1 MEGCALVLSSL
12 PATAHSSDPIIF
24 PEPAGPILAHKATPE
39 AGAQGAILLLTY
51 YVLETLI
58 FTTTLRGR
66 TLLLLHR

>member
-1 MEGCALVLSSL
+1 MEGCVLVLSSL
-12 PATAHSSDPIIF
+12 PATAHSSDPVIF
-24 PEPAGPILAHKATPE
+24 PEPAHKATPE